1 MENNDKRSDNSANQ
15 SSNLSGE
22 IKTKMSGYIV
32 GALGLVAGLA
42 WNDAIKSL
50 IEFFFPNQ
58 QNTVLAKI
66 VYAAVITLVV
76 VILSIIVSRLFI
88 KKSKGQS

>member
-1 MENNDKRSDNSANQ
+1 
-15 SSNLSGE
+15 
-22 IKTKMSGYIV
+22 
-32 GALGLVAGLA
+32 LGLVAGLA

>member
-1 MENNDKRSDNSANQ
+1 
-15 SSNLSGE
+15 
-22 IKTKMSGYIV
+22 
-32 GALGLVAGLA
+32 LA

>member
-1 MENNDKRSDNSANQ
+1 MENNDKLCDNPGKDGQNISA
-15 SSNLSGE
+15 E